1 MRYFSKSE
9 KKYVSYGKDLGYNR
23 GCYYEI
29 ISKYQ
34 GNGTYFDHTGND
46 WSEDDIIKERHSGLK
61 DFRNYHL
68 YEGDIISNDND
79 SFIGLVEFIDGAFCC
94 TYIIEG
100 DYEAMGESQYD
111 TLNSVLLYDCLQH
124 HNNLNCIGNMNENPD
139 FIEDII
145 ELKGVK

>member
-9 KKYVSYGKDLGYNR
+9 NKYVSYGKDLGYNR
-23 GCYYEI
+23 GFYYEI

-34 GNGTYFDHTGND
+34 GDGTYFDHMGND

-79 SFIGLVEFIDGAFCC
+79 TFIGLVEFIDGAFCC
-94 TYIIEG
+94 TYIVEG

-111 TLNSVLLYDCLQH
+111 TLNSVLLYDCLQYH
-124 HNNLNCIGNMNENPD
+124 TNLNCIGNINENKD
-139 FIEDII
+139 LIEDII